1 MLSLR
6 RCASPWARLEER
18 ESSRI
23 EDWDIEGTNAL
34 ERKRRRMLYVCL
46 SRAGMVR
53 LGTLGLEGRAID
65 PLDQSGRVMGITE
78 ELDTDDVLFW

>member
-1 MLSLR
+1 M
-6 RCASPWARLEER
+6 
-18 ESSRI
+18 
-23 EDWDIEGTNAL
+23 NAV
-34 ERKRRRMLYVCL
+34 RMMLYVCL